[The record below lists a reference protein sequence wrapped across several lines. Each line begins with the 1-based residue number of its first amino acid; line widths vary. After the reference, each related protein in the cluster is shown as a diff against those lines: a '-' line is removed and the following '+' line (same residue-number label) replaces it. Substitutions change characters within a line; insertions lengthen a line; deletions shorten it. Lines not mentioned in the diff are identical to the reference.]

1 MDMKQKT
8 EKKHIWTPLSLVG
21 LFIIIL
27 FAFSCIAPFI
37 YMVIMSFTKST
48 SLLIR
53 WEDVNFGDFSNYV
66 YVLKQSN
73 FARALWNSIVV
84 VIFACIFNCM
94 IASMGAYGFEKKNFP
109 GKEAIF
115 RIYLVTMMIPS
126 QVTIIP
132 VFIIMN
138 KMGLL
143 NTYFSLIVL
152 MINAFGVFLI
162 RQFMA
167 GVPDELLDAAQ
178 VDGCPEYR
186 IFLQIVLPLIRPV
199 LVSLVVFTFV
209 SAWNDFLW
217 PLVSISRMEMYTLTV
232 ALSLLKTQYVANY
245 GYIMTG
251 ATITFLFPFILYVFL
266 QKQFVEGIALSGL
279 KG

>member
-1 MDMKQKT
+1 MKGKIR
-8 EKKHIWTPLSLVG
+8 KKHTWTPLFLAGV
-21 LFIIIL
+21 FVTVF

-53 WEDVNFGDFSNYV
+53 WRDINFLDFSNYV
-66 YVLKQSN
+66 YVLTQSN
-73 FARALWNSIVV
+73 FARALWNSIIVV
-84 VIFACIFNCM
+84 VFSCIFNC
-94 IASMGAYGFEKKNFP
+94 IVASMGAYGFEKKNFP
-109 GKEAIF
+109 GKEFIF
-115 RIYLVTMMIPS
+115 RIYLITMMIPS

-132 VFIIMN
+132 IFIIMN
-138 KMGLL
+138 KLGLL

-152 MINAFGVFLI
+152 MINAFGVFVV

-167 GVPDELLDAAQ
+167 GVPDELLDAAS

-217 PLVSISRMEMYTLTV
+217 PLVSTSRMEMYTLTV

-266 QKQFVEGIALSGL
+266 QKQFVEGIALSGV